1 MRPMLMTARILF
13 FALIALTSAL
23 LLAVA
28 CGGDGDGERPTGRLT
43 DPRSVSTATPW
54 ANAPEPIILEPGALT
69 PIIQEGDEQGEE
81 ISDEEIAEVTPVT
94 PYQITVEESAN
105 RRTSPSTGSAIAGI
119 MTAGQE
125 RTVTGQ
131 VQGEAVEEGNDIWYQ
146 LDDGS
151 FVFSGAV
158 KKVQE

>member
-1 MRPMLMTARILF
+1 MTARILF

-43 DPRSVSTATPW
+43 DPRSVPTATPW
-54 ANAPEPIILEPGALT
+54 ADAPEPIILEPSALT
-69 PIIQEGDEQGEE
+69 PIIDEGTEDGESNGEE
-81 ISDEEIAEVTPVT
+81 SSSEEVPEVTPVT
-94 PYQITVEESAN
+94 PFQITVEESAN
-105 RRTSPSTGSAIAGI
+105 RRVSPSTESAIAGI

-131 VQGEAVEEGNDIWYQ
+131 VHGQAVEEGNDIWYQ

-151 FVFSGAV
+151 FVYSGTV